1 MPGLGWG
8 QVANPPGL
16 RPLGAQA
23 RGRYAPSGMLAARVP
38 ARWRQNRMSRTLAR
52 LRARAGA
59 VIDLTESN
67 PTRVGLDYP
76 PGILDALAGES
87 GLVYDPQPR
96 GLAVARRAV
105 ARHLG
110 RQGVRVDASRVVL
123 AAGTSEAYSR
133 LFTLLC
139 DPDDEV
145 LVPRPGYPLLDH
157 LTRLDGVTPRPYPL
171 VYHGTWEI
179 DGDALE
185 RQVTPRTRALVVVNP
200 NNPTGSFLS
209 AADRALV
216 RAVCRRHGLSLIADE
231 VFLRYALDGE
241 AQGRS
246 VLGRMDG
253 VLTFGLGGLSKEV
266 GLPQLKLA
274 WIVVDGPL
282 RPAARALR
290 ALDFVN
296 DAYLSVAAPV
306 QLAAGRLLADGDA
319 VARSIAARVRRNR
332 AVLRRR
338 IAEHPAHTLLR
349 VDGGWYAVVQ
359 VPATRSEESLV
370 LDLLEH
376 DRVVVH
382 PGYLYDFPR
391 EAFVVLSLL
400 PDPRRFEDGAAR
412 LLTRAAGAAA

>member
-1 MPGLGWG
+1 MLFG
-8 QVANPPGL
+8 
-16 RPLGAQA
+16 
-23 RGRYAPSGMLAARVP
+23 GMLSARVP
-38 ARWRQNRMSRTLAR
+38 ARWRPNRMSRTLAR
-52 LRARAGA
+52 LRARPGA

-76 PGILDALAGES
+76 PGILDALADES

-96 GLAVARRAV
+96 GLAGAREAV
-105 ARHLG
+105 ARHLH
-110 RQGVRVDASRVVL
+110 RRGVRVDPSRVAL

-139 DPDDEV
+139 DPGDEV

-157 LTRLDGVTPRPYPL
+157 LTRLDGVTPRSYSL
-171 VYHGTWEI
+171 VYHGDWEI

-209 AADRALV
+209 AADRARV
-216 RAVCRRHGLSLIADE
+216 RDVCRRHGLALIADE
-231 VFLRYALDGE
+231 VFLRYGWDAG
-241 AQGRS
+241 AAGGPTPASTASAGCS
-246 VLGRMDG
+246 VVGRMDG

-274 WIVVDGPL
+274 WIVVDGP
-282 RPAARALR
+282 RRGVARALR
-290 ALDFVN
+290 ALDFVS
-296 DAYLSVAAPV
+296 DAYLSVASPV
-306 QLAAGRLLADGDA
+306 QLAAGRLLEDGDA

-332 AVLRRR
+332 AALGRRV
-338 IAEHPAHTLLR
+338 AAQPVHTLLR
-349 VDGGWYAVVQ
+349 AGGGWYAVVQ
-359 VPATRSEESLV
+359 VPATRSEENLV
-370 LDLLEH
+370 LELLEH

-382 PGYLYDFPR
+382 PGYLYDFPH

-400 PDPRRFEDGAAR
+400 PEPRRFEPGVAR
-412 LLTRAAGAAA
+412 VLARAAGAAA

>member
-1 MPGLGWG
+1 
-8 QVANPPGL
+8 
-16 RPLGAQA
+16 
-23 RGRYAPSGMLAARVP
+23 
-38 ARWRQNRMSRTLAR
+38 MSRTLAR
-52 LRARAGA
+52 LRARPGA
-59 VIDLTESN
+59 VLDLTESN

-76 PGILDALAGES
+76 PGILDALADES

-96 GLAVARRAV
+96 GLEGAREAV
-105 ARHLG
+105 ARHLD
-110 RQGVRVDASRVVL
+110 RQGVRVDPSRIVL

-139 DPDDEV
+139 DPGDEV

-157 LTRLDGVTPRPYPL
+157 LTRLDGLTPRPYPL
-171 VYHGTWEI
+171 VYHGEWEI
-179 DGDALE
+179 DGDVLE

-216 RAVCRRHGLSLIADE
+216 RGVCRRHGLALIADE
-231 VFLRYALDGE
+231 VFLRYGWDAG
-241 AQGRS
+241 APGGPTAAPAPPAGRT
-246 VLGRMDG
+246 VVGGMDG

-282 RPAARALR
+282 RGVARSLR
-290 ALDFVN
+290 ALDFVS
-296 DAYLSVAAPV
+296 DAYLSVASPV
-306 QLAAGRLLADGDA
+306 QLAAGRLLEDGDA
-319 VARSIAARVRRNR
+319 VARRIAARVRRNR
-332 AVLRRR
+332 AALGRRVAQQPVHTLRR
-338 IAEHPAHTLLR
+338 AG
-349 VDGGWYAVVQ
+349 GGWYAVVQ

-382 PGYLYDFPR
+382 PGYLYDFPH

-400 PDPRRFEDGAAR
+400 PEPRRFESGVAR
-412 LLTRAAGAAA
+412 VLARAAGAAA

>member
-1 MPGLGWG
+1 
-8 QVANPPGL
+8 
-16 RPLGAQA
+16 
-23 RGRYAPSGMLAARVP
+23 MLSARVP
-38 ARWRQNRMSRTLAR
+38 ARWRPNRVAR
-52 LRARAGA
+52 ALGRIRARADA

-67 PTRVGLDYP
+67 PTRVGLCYP
-76 PGILDALAGES
+76 PGILDALADES
-87 GLVYDPQPR
+87 GLAYDPQPR
-96 GLAVARRAV
+96 GLAVAREAV

-110 RQGVRVDASRVVL
+110 RQGVRVDPSRVVL

-139 DPDDEV
+139 DPGDEV

-157 LTRLDGVTPRPYPL
+157 LTRLDGITPRPYPL
-171 VYHGTWEI
+171 AYHGTWEI

-185 RQVTPRTRALVVVNP
+185 RRVTPRTRALVVVNP
-200 NNPTGSFLS
+200 NNPTGSYLS

-216 RAVCRRHGLSLIADE
+216 RAVCRRHGLALIADE

-241 AQGRS
+241 APARPATRLAPARGRS
-246 VLGRMDG
+246 VVGRMDG

-282 RPAARALR
+282 RAAARALR
-290 ALDFVN
+290 ALEFVS

-306 QLAAGRLLADGDA
+306 QLAAGRLLEDGDT

-332 AVLRRR
+332 DALRGRV
-338 IAEHPAHTLLR
+338 AEHPAHTLLR
-349 VDGGWYAVVQ
+349 LDGGWYAVVQ
-359 VPATRSEESLV
+359 VPATQPEEALV
-370 LDLLEH
+370 LDLIEH

-400 PDPRRFEDGAAR
+400 PAPRPFEDGVAR

>member
-1 MPGLGWG
+1 
-8 QVANPPGL
+8 
-16 RPLGAQA
+16 
-23 RGRYAPSGMLAARVP
+23 
-38 ARWRQNRMSRTLAR
+38 MSRALGR
-52 LRARAGA
+52 LRARVDP

-76 PGILDALAGES
+76 PGILDVLADES
-87 GLVYDPQPR
+87 GLAYDPQPR
-96 GLAVARRAV
+96 GLAVARESV

-110 RQGVRVDASRVVL
+110 RQGARVDASRVVL

-139 DPDDEV
+139 DPGDEV

-157 LTRLDGVTPRPYPL
+157 LTRLDGITPRPYPL
-171 VYHGTWEI
+171 VYHGEWEI
-179 DGDALE
+179 DGDTLE

-209 AADRALV
+209 AADREV
-216 RAVCRRHGLSLIADE
+216 VGEVCRAHGLALIADE
-231 VFLRYALDGE
+231 VFLRYALDSD
-241 AQGRS
+241 AAARPTSRPAPARGRS
-246 VLGRMDG
+246 VVGRMDG

-282 RPAARALR
+282 RAAARALR

-306 QLAAGRLLADGDA
+306 QLAAGRLLEDGDA
-319 VARSIAARVRRNR
+319 VAQSLAARVRRNH
-332 AVLRRR
+332 AALRDRV
-338 IAEHPAHTLLR
+338 AAQPVHTLLR
-349 VDGGWYAVVQ
+349 TGGGWYAVVQ
-359 VPATRSEESLV
+359 VPATQTEEALV
-370 LDLLEH
+370 LDLIEH

-382 PGYLYDFPR
+382 PGYLYDFPH

-400 PDPRRFEDGAAR
+400 PEPRRFAAGVAR